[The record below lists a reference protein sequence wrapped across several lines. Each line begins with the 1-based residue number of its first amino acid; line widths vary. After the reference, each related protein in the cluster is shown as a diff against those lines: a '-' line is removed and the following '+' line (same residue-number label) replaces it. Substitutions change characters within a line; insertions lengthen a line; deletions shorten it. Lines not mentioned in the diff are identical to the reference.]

1 VKYVPLSMA
10 GWDQRPRQERP
21 QTWNRAAQKPYIGLA
36 RNYALATRT
45 EIMDHVQDAFDFI
58 GANSSICDADT
69 TLMYAWNEH
78 DEGGWL
84 CPTLDGSGQ
93 DRLAAL
99 AEILT

>member
-1 VKYVPLSMA
+1 
-10 GWDQRPRQERP
+10 
-21 QTWNRAAQKPYIGLA
+21 
-36 RNYALATRT
+36 
-45 EIMDHVQDAFDFI
+45 MDHVQDAFDFI